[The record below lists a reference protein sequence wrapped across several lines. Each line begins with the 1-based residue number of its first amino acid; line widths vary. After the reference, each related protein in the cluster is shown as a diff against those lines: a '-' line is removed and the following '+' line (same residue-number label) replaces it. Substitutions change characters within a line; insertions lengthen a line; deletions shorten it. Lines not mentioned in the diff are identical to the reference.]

1 MGENYVEGVILDLE
15 KTWEEFDLWI
25 LFICFLFMGLD
36 FIDFI
41 IVLGKRLKIE
51 IRYVFMG

>member
-15 KTWEEFDLWI
+15 KMWEEFDLWI